1 MGRHWRQRG
10 KWYLTVRRATLK
22 EVAAEVGV
30 SPATV
35 SNAYNHPEQ
44 LSAAVRERV
53 FEAARRLG
61 YSGPDATARSLRRG
75 RAGAV
80 GVLYSDRLSY
90 AFADPAAVE
99 FLRGVSVATED
110 AGLGLLLVPGS
121 SMADR
126 NPRAVG
132 EAVVDGFVIYCMAE
146 DDPLAAAA
154 LERRSPAVLVDRPAV
169 AGTPSVGI
177 DDVGAAREAAEYVI
191 GLGHASLAVISFE
204 LAPGAEGGFVEEWRR
219 DEATYLPTRS
229 RFEGYASAV
238 EEAGLSWGDVPIYE
252 CAENA
257 PELGKAAAR
266 ALLARRPRPTALL
279 CLSDQLAL
287 GALEAA
293 REMGIGVP
301 GDLSVVGF
309 DDVPAAARSEPPLT
323 TVNQSHM
330 EKGLRAG
337 RMLIA
342 QLRGEEPPASEILPT
357 RLVVRGSTA
366 RPPKK
371 VGRGRVVS

>member
-1 MGRHWRQRG
+1 M
-10 KWYLTVRRATLK
+10 K

-35 SNAYNHPEQ
+35 SNAYNRPEQ
-44 LSAAVRERV
+44 LSAALQERI

-61 YSGPDATARSLRRG
+61 YSGPDAMARSLRRG

-110 AGLGLLLVPGS
+110 AGLGMLLVPGS
-121 SMADR
+121 SMAGR

-146 DDPLAAAA
+146 DDPLAMAA

-177 DDVGAAREAAEYVI
+177 DDVGAARAVAEYVI
-191 GLGHASLAVISFE
+191 GLGHGGLGVISFE
-204 LAPGAEGGFVEEWRR
+204 LSPGAEGGLVDEQRR
-219 DEATYLPTRS
+219 SEATYLPTRS
-229 RFEGYASAV
+229 RLEGYASAV
-238 EEAGLSWGDVPIYE
+238 EVAGLSWDEVPIYE

-257 PELGKAAAR
+257 PALGREAAR
-266 ALLARRPRPTALL
+266 ILLAQRPRPTALL

-293 REMGIGVP
+293 KEMGIDVP
-301 GDLSVVGF
+301 DDLSVVGF
-309 DDVPAAARSEPPLT
+309 DDIPEAARSEPPLT
-323 TVNQSHM
+323 TVNQSHV

-337 RMLIA
+337 RMLVS
-342 QLRGEEPPASEILPT
+342 QLRGEEPPASELLPT

-371 VGRGRVVS
+371 TGRGKQRA